1 MYLFYKRQKSVLE
14 DQVPVFSE
22 EISSKKF
29 VDECLPSFRSS
40 GNSEWQIQ
48 LPNEYIC
55 VHIYCRQS
63 WNIPKQKR
71 LMLWKR
77 DIKVT
82 LVSKAVASLWKVWS
96 AGGKPKNF
104 SAVFVGGK
112 CAASGLPGVPL
123 GRGETSEPAFICV
136 CADEIWLLWRERC
149 CRSLAV
155 TFMQRWLSQLAK
167 PMLLSSS
174 LEVVLIHGFS
184 PFLSPWYFS
193 ATPCNI
199 LSLPFHQGFFY
210 SNN

>member
-104 SAVFVGGK
+104 SAMFVGGK

-123 GRGETSEPAFICV
+123 GRGETSEPCFYWCLCWWDLAPLERTVLSFICS
-136 CADEIWLLWRERC
+136 D
-149 CRSLAV
+149 
-155 TFMQRWLSQLAK
+155 THAK
-167 PMLLSSS
+167 VAFPTS
-174 LEVVLIHGFS
+174 
-184 PFLSPWYFS
+184 
-193 ATPCNI
+193 
-199 LSLPFHQGFFY
+199 
-210 SNN
+210 